1 MFDRGSSR
9 GLMKRQDKKNLV
21 KGLPFYLL
29 MLLLIVG
36 IVVLSRQR
44 AFREGRG
51 NAAPAYHS
59 IDEVINRRQTW
70 EPVLADWQGKEV
82 PDLVFLLPDGQTR
95 HLADY
100 RGRECVVIVGAT
112 WFPPFRLQLAQA
124 VRAAEEMKEGAPAV
138 AALTAESAERIEEFL
153 KRADFAGK
161 SNFELGSVTLLA
173 EPFSLPDGFPCLF
186 FIDAQGR
193 LKLAAVGLIPFA
205 QLKALIELP
214 LPE

>member
-1 MFDRGSSR
+1 MFDEGSSR
-9 GLMKRQDKKNLV
+9 GLMQSQDKKNLI

-36 IVVLSRQR
+36 LVVLSRQR
-44 AFREGRG
+44 GFRAGRG
-51 NAAPAYHS
+51 DSPVYHS
-59 IDEVINRRQTW
+59 LDEVINSRQTW

-82 PDLVFLLPDGQTR
+82 PDLVFVLPNGQTK

-112 WFPPFRLQLAQA
+112 WFPPFRLQLVQA
-124 VRAAEEMKEGAPAV
+124 VRVAEAMKESAPAV
-138 AALTAESAERIEEFL
+138 AALTAETAETLEKFL
-153 KRADFAGK
+153 KGADFAGEG
-161 SNFELGSVTLLA
+161 NFELGSVNLLA

-186 FIDAQGR
+186 FIDGQGR

-205 QLKALIELP
+205 QMKALIELP